1 MNVQRK
7 IWKVEANIWSAIVKI
22 LTRSPFVQ
30 ALVQLIGKAHLYRD
44 LIWLFVIILLWITT
58 GLTLLIL
65 LLL

>member
-22 LTRSPFVQ
+22 LTRSLFVQ